1 MTWGAMDTAGLGL
14 DIRFHGRIS
23 TKSSLP
29 CFLPLVQAQAA
40 IGRASGPGRPIA
52 PIPFQLQFLY
62 QFGNRNRPYYLCS
75 VQLVHKPPCSFSRS
89 VTHQDSNC
97 WEDLDEQGH
106 RTSFP
111 GSSGGFRR
119 WHCSK
124 GSGPISKHKGRCN
137 SFGLLN
143 CTTHPT
149 SSVRDLPMHDVGGHS
164 ISASPWHRSW

>member
-1 MTWGAMDTAGLGL
+1 MPPLCVKLFRQRPGAEGCRTTRLIKILLKGKTLSKNLIKRMTWGAMDTAGLGL
-14 DIRFHGRIS
+14 DIRFHRRIS

-29 CFLPLVQAQAA
+29 FFLPLVQAQAA

-89 VTHQDSNC
+89 VTHQDRSNC
-97 WEDLDEQGH
+97 WADLVEQEN

-111 GSSGGFRR
+111 GRTGGFRR

-124 GSGPISKHKGRCN
+124 G
-137 SFGLLN
+137 
-143 CTTHPT
+143 
-149 SSVRDLPMHDVGGHS
+149 
-164 ISASPWHRSW
+164 